1 MSYGYTAKL
10 PLSYDYEDGAF
21 KLTKGVPETVKQ
33 NFKNLLLTIPGEKM
47 MDPDFGIGLQQLLFE
62 NEDSNIY
69 TILNEKIQTQVGR
82 YMPFLDII
90 NVETGYDDKGFYPT
104 KSLSLKLGRVD
115 SATVT
120 GDFNN
125 HTLHVKIDYFISALG
140 ISDAL
145 SVDVASS
152 K

>member
-47 MDPDFGIGLQQLLFE
+47 MDPDFGVGLQQLLFE
-62 NEDSNIY
+62 NEDDNIY
-69 TILNEKIQTQVGR
+69 PLLNERIQTQVSR
-82 YMPFLDII
+82 YMSFLDII
-90 NVETGYDDKGFYPT
+90 NVETGFEE
-104 KSLSLKLGRVD
+104 
-115 SATVT
+115 
-120 GDFNN
+120 
-125 HTLHVKIDYFISALG
+125 HTLHVRIDYFISALG

-145 SVDVASS
+145 SVDVASG